1 MTVSR
6 SLQVTVALPFAVVT
20 LLASGQRC
28 LGLVQVTAVQ
38 IAATAAEAAVA
49 ASTTAHWA
57 VSLDCHG
64 VAVGLPQ
71 PRLAELQLVVKASA
85 DASFAARPTHT
96 TRTTVASNALTFADT
111 ACCCCSLAS
120 SLLSAFVATTI
131 AGAVRAAG

>member
-1 MTVSR
+1 M
-6 SLQVTVALPFAVVT
+6 ALPFAVVT
-20 LLASGQRC
+20 LLASGRRC
-28 LGLVQVTAVQ
+28 LGLVQVTTVQ
-38 IAATAAEAAVA
+38 IAATAAEAAAAA
-49 ASTTAHWA
+49 ASATAHWA

-85 DASFAARPTHT
+85 DAGFAARPTHT

-120 SLLSAFVATTI
+120 SLLSVFVAT
-131 AGAVRAAG
+131 AVANAVRAAG

>member
-20 LLASGQRC
+20 LLASGRRC

-38 IAATAAEAAVA
+38 IAATAAEAAA
-49 ASTTAHWA
+49 ASATAQWA

-96 TRTTVASNALTFADT
+96 TRTTIASNALTFADT

-120 SLLSAFVATTI
+120 SLLSVFVAT
-131 AGAVRAAG
+131 AVANAVRAAG

>member
-1 MTVSR
+1 M
-6 SLQVTVALPFAVVT
+6 ALPFAVVT
-20 LLASGQRC
+20 LLASGRRC

-38 IAATAAEAAVA
+38 IAATAAEAAAA
-49 ASTTAHWA
+49 ASATAHWA

-71 PRLAELQLVVKASA
+71 PRLAELQRVVKASA
-85 DASFAARPTHT
+85 DAGFAARPTHT

-120 SLLSAFVATTI
+120 SLLSVFVATII
-131 AGAVRAAG
+131 AGAVRVAG

>member
-20 LLASGQRC
+20 LLASGRRC

-38 IAATAAEAAVA
+38 IAAAEAAAA
-49 ASTTAHWA
+49 ASATAHWA

-71 PRLAELQLVVKASA
+71 PRLAELQRVVKASA
-85 DASFAARPTHT
+85 DAGFAARPTHT

-111 ACCCCSLAS
+111 ACCCCSLEF
-120 SLLSAFVATTI
+120 SLS
-131 AGAVRAAG
+131 